1 MSIEEIVLSN
11 IKNVVIE
18 PDFDDNGYCYFN
30 IVIVNDDDS
39 EKYKKYSNLYINYLS
54 KKFNSNPEQVNS
66 HIITKLLSKYS
77 VSEIMGYIKE
87 KSSLMIFE
95 KHANLKFKYGNR
107 YFWCRWYYKICR
119 VN

>member
-39 EKYKKYSNLYINYLS
+39 EKYKKYSDLYINYLS
-54 KKFNSNPEQVNS
+54 KKFNSNPEQLPYRTRNKYNEAKNGVVFVNRRDNGYD
-66 HIITKLLSKYS
+66 ITPSR
-77 VSEIMGYIKE
+77 VIANYIAGMTDRYALENYKR
-87 KSSLMIFE
+87 MFE
-95 KHANLKFKYGNR
+95 
-107 YFWCRWYYKICR
+107 
-119 VN
+119 